1 MTERTLFDIRRTE
14 AFSIPVS
21 PCEITSAGSDRELL
35 LVADLPEVGQTA
47 HWFAKVVVMSERSPE
62 QIVDQIRELLDSLY
76 RVDSRRILA
85 TLIRLLGDFDL
96 AEEAMHEAF
105 AAALS
110 LWPGS
115 GVPGN
120 PRPWLISTARFKAID
135 TLRRRARF
143 DASQGE
149 LVRYLE
155 AQSSSPAES
164 NEEGSLEDDGLEDDR
179 LRLIFTCCHPSLAP
193 EARVALTLREVCGLT
208 TEEIAKAFLTTPRT
222 LAQRIVRAKA
232 KIRDTPIRYEVPS
245 PQELPDRLG
254 AVLQVVYLVF
264 NEGYS
269 AAAGAEV
276 TRAELTGEA
285 IRLGRL
291 LTDLQPEP
299 EVIGLLS
306 LMLLQESR
314 RAARTSPTG
323 ELILLENQNRSL
335 WNRRQIAEGVALLEK
350 ALKSRRF
357 GPYTLQAGIAAVHA
371 KAESVAATDWGQI
384 VALYDQLVRIQPSP
398 VVQLNRAVAIA
409 MRDGP
414 EAGLTH
420 IDAVLEDGEL
430 ENYYLAHSARADMCR
445 RLGRTAEARSSYEK
459 ALALTQQ
466 EPERQFLQERIR
478 QLK

>member
-1 MTERTLFDIRRTE
+1 MPQNVPEELSRTIET
-14 AFSIPVS
+14 
-21 PCEITSAGSDRELL
+21 
-35 LVADLPEVGQTA
+35 
-47 HWFAKVVVMSERSPE
+47 
-62 QIVDQIRELLDSLY
+62 LY
-76 RVDSRRILA
+76 RSESGRILA
-85 TLIRLLGDFDL
+85 TLARLLGDLDV

-110 LWPGS
+110 LWPSS
-115 GVPGN
+115 GVPDN

-143 DASQGE
+143 DASQNE
-149 LVRYLE
+149 LARYLE
-155 AQSSSPAES
+155 AQWSSAETS
-164 NEEGSLEDDGLEDDR
+164 KEEDSVEDDR
-179 LRLIFTCCHPSLAP
+179 LRLIFTCCHPSLPP
-193 EARVALTLREVCGLT
+193 EAHVALTLREVCGLT
-208 TEEIAKAFLTTPRT
+208 TEEIAKAFLITPRT

-245 PQELPDRLG
+245 PQELPERLG
-254 AVLQVVYLVF
+254 AVLQVIYLVF

-276 TRAELTGEA
+276 TRAELTSEA

-291 LTDLQPEP
+291 VSELQPEP
-299 EVIGLLS
+299 EVLGLLS

-323 ELILLENQNRSL
+323 ELILLENQDRSL
-335 WNRRQIAEGVALLEK
+335 WNREQIAEGVALLEK

-357 GPYTLQAGIAAVHA
+357 GSYTLQAAIAAVHA
-371 KAESVAATDWGQI
+371 EAESVAVTDWRQI
-384 VALYDQLVRIQPSP
+384 VALYNQLVRIQPSP
-398 VVQLNRAVAIA
+398 VVHLNRAVAIA
-409 MRDGP
+409 MHDGP
-414 EAGLTH
+414 EAGLAH
-420 IDAVLEDGEL
+420 IDALLEHGEL
-430 ENYYLAHSARADMCR
+430 INYYLAHSARADMYR
-445 RLGRTAEARSSYEK
+445 RLGRTAEARSSYEN